1 MPKLTALDL
10 PGSTEFVHALQMV
23 WERGDAVFP
32 LDSRLPTAAQESLL
46 KRFGAAT
53 IITEHGETT
62 LSDGTQVE
70 PGDALVVA
78 TSGSSGPPKGAV
90 LTHSAIEASARATSA
105 RLEVSTN
112 DHWLAC
118 LPLAHIG
125 GLSVITRSLI
135 MGTPLTVI
143 DGFDANVVNHSDA
156 TLVSLVST
164 ALQRIDA
171 SRFRYIV
178 LGGARPPADRPAHC
192 IATYGLTETG
202 SGVVYNGMPLD
213 GVEVDIRNDEVHLK
227 GPMMLRCYRDGSS
240 PLTDDG
246 WLPTGDLGVLRG
258 DGSLHVEGRRG
269 DVINSGGEKV
279 WPEDVET
286 ALIRHHDV
294 VDVAVAGTPDSEWG
308 HLVTAFVVTTR
319 GDLQLDELR
328 DFCRDQLPGYAL
340 PRKLERV
347 SAIPRTALGKVRR
360 NELRT

>member
-32 LDSRLPTAAQESLL
+32 LDRRLPTAAQESLL
-46 KRFGAAT
+46 QRFGAAS
-53 IITEHGETT
+53 IITEQGESS
-62 LSDGTQVE
+62 LSGGTPVE
-70 PGDALVVA
+70 PDDALVVA

-105 RLEVSTN
+105 RLEVSTD

-135 MGTPLTVI
+135 MGTGLTVI
-143 DGFDANVVNHSDA
+143 DGFDADLVDHSEA
-156 TLVSLVST
+156 SLVSLVST

-171 SRFRYIV
+171 SRFRYVV

-213 GVEVDIRNDEVHLK
+213 GVEIEIRNDEVHLK
-227 GPMMLRCYRDGSS
+227 GPMLLRCYRDGST
-240 PLTDDG
+240 PLTVDG
-246 WLPTGDLGVLRG
+246 WLPTGDLGVLRS

-279 WPEDVET
+279 WPEDVEK
-286 ALIRHHDV
+286 ALIRHPDV
-294 VDVAVAGTPDSEWG
+294 SDVAVAGTPDSEWG
-308 HLVTAFVVTTR
+308 HLVTAFIVTSR
-319 GDLQLDELR
+319 DDLALDELR
-328 DFCRDQLPGYAL
+328 DFCRDQLPGYSL
-340 PRKLERV
+340 PRKLEHV
-347 SAIPRTALGKVRR
+347 STIPRTALGKVRR
-360 NELRT
+360 TELRS

>member
-1 MPKLTALDL
+1 
-10 PGSTEFVHALQMV
+10 MV

-32 LDSRLPTAAQESLL
+32 LDRRLPTAAQESLL
-46 KRFGAAT
+46 QRFGAAS
-53 IITEHGETT
+53 IITEDGETT
-62 LSDGTQVE
+62 LSDGTPVE

-105 RLEVSTN
+105 RLEVSTD

-143 DGFDANVVNHSDA
+143 DGFDANVVDHSDA

-213 GVEVDIRNDEVHLK
+213 GVEIEIRNDEVHLK
-227 GPMMLRCYRDGSS
+227 GPMLLRCYRDGST
-240 PLTDDG
+240 PLTVDG
-246 WLPTGDLGVLRG
+246 WLPTGDLGVLRS

-279 WPEDVET
+279 WPEDVEK
-286 ALIRHHDV
+286 ALIRHPDV
-294 VDVAVAGTPDSEWG
+294 SDVAVAGTPDSEWG
-308 HLVTAFVVTTR
+308 HLVTAFIVTSR
-319 GDLQLDELR
+319 DDLALDELR
-328 DFCRDQLPGYAL
+328 HFCRDQLPGYSL

-347 SAIPRTALGKVRR
+347 STIPRTALGKVRR
-360 NELRT
+360 TELRS

>member
-32 LDSRLPTAAQESLL
+32 LDRRLPTATQESLL
-46 KRFGAAT
+46 QRFGAAS
-53 IITEHGETT
+53 IITEQGESS
-62 LSDGTQVE
+62 LSGGTPVE
-70 PGDALVVA
+70 PDDALVVA

-105 RLEVSTN
+105 RLEVSTD

-135 MGTPLTVI
+135 MGTGLTVI
-143 DGFDANVVNHSDA
+143 DGFDADLVDHSEA
-156 TLVSLVST
+156 SLVSLVST

-171 SRFRYIV
+171 SRFRYVV

-213 GVEVDIRNDEVHLK
+213 GVEIEIRNDEVHLK
-227 GPMMLRCYRDGSS
+227 GPMLLRCYRDGST
-240 PLTDDG
+240 PLTVDG
-246 WLPTGDLGVLRG
+246 WLPTGDLGVLRS

-279 WPEDVET
+279 WPEDVEK
-286 ALIRHHDV
+286 ALIRHPDV
-294 VDVAVAGTPDSEWG
+294 SDVAVAGTPDSEWG
-308 HLVTAFVVTTR
+308 HLVTAFIVTSR
-319 GDLQLDELR
+319 DDLALDELR
-328 DFCRDQLPGYAL
+328 DFCRDQLPGYSL

-347 SAIPRTALGKVRR
+347 STIPRTALGKVRR
-360 NELRT
+360 TELRS

>member
-10 PGSTEFVHALQMV
+10 PGSPAFVAALQQV
-23 WERGDAVFP
+23 WERGDAAFP
-32 LDSRLPTAAQESLL
+32 LDRRLPRNAQRELL
-46 KRFGAAT
+46 QRFGVST
-53 IITEHGETT
+53 VITETDEST
-62 LSDGTQVE
+62 LSGGQPVE

-90 LTHSAIEASARATSA
+90 LTHSSIEASARATSS
-105 RLEVSTN
+105 RLDVRPD

-135 MGTPLTVI
+135 TGTALTVI
-143 DGFDANVVNHSDA
+143 DGFDANFVDHSDA

-178 LGGARPPADRPAHC
+178 LGGARPPADRPTHC

-202 SGVVYNGMPLD
+202 SGVVYNGLPLD
-213 GVEVDIRNDEVHLK
+213 GVSIQIREGEVHLK
-227 GPMMLRCYRDGSS
+227 GPMLLRCYRDGSS
-240 PLTDDG
+240 PLTEDG
-246 WLPTGDLGVLRG
+246 WLPTGDLGFIRN

-269 DVINSGGEKV
+269 DVINTGGEKV
-279 WPEDVET
+279 WPEDVERVLT
-286 ALIRHHDV
+286 LHPDIT
-294 VDVAVAGTPDSEWG
+294 DVAVTGALDSEWG
-308 HLVTAFVVTTR
+308 NIVTALVVTER
-319 GDLQLDELR
+319 EDLKLDELR

-340 PRKLERV
+340 PRRLQRTDE
-347 SAIPRTALGKVRR
+347 IPRTALGKVRR
-360 NELRT
+360 SDLTG